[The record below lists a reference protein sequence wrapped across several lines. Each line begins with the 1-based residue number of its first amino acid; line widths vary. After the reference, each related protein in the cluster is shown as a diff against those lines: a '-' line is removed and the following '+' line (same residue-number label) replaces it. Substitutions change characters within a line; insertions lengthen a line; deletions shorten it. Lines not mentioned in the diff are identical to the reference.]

1 MDANSSA
8 LAGSLFTTLPGPL
21 LEMIDNIFK
30 SDNYRTPIWA
40 SGSLLALSTIY
51 YYNSKKS
58 INVPAIG
65 PENWF
70 LSYWGARE
78 YFKDD
83 RKMLQE
89 GYKKYKERTF
99 KVPQYDRWLVVVNS
113 PKLVDEIRLAPDH
126 ILSITEGTDEQFA
139 TKFTFGMPLTGD
151 HRIVPV
157 IRTQLTQN
165 IGNLFDEYF
174 EEITNGC
181 DEFIGYKYDE
191 WVSINSINMVAR
203 VVFRAINR
211 IFVGLPFCRND
222 DFMQVNIE
230 HAFKL
235 AKARHTIER
244 FPIFMRDIV
253 AYLVSDL
260 PPTTRKAYKILGPM
274 IEERL
279 RHVEETDGDW
289 PDKPNDL
296 LQWFIDITKPG
307 ERNVMKH
314 IYDIL
319 VMNFAAIHT
328 SSNTL
333 STALLYLA
341 AAPENLGPLREEVE
355 SIIDKEGWS
364 KSSMQ
369 KMWKVDSFLRETLRC
384 RGVEPLTMFR
394 KVVTDYKMS
403 DGTFL
408 PKGTLLAVN
417 QAAAHRN
424 DVTYDRPDEFR
435 PFRFAD
441 LRNSSQGES
450 TRNQMVATS
459 SEFLAFGHG
468 RHACPGRFFAANEL
482 KAMLA
487 YIILNYDV
495 KLPEAKQV
503 SDPLEADQGS
513 PILFRRRQT

>member
-1 MDANSSA
+1 MDANPTA
-8 LAGSLFTTLPGPL
+8 LTGSLFTTIPGSL
-21 LEMIDNIFK
+21 LKVIDNTLK
-30 SDNYRTPIWA
+30 SNNYRTPIWA
-40 SGSLLALSTIY
+40 SGPLLALSIIY
-51 YYNSKKS
+51 YYYSKKS

-70 LSYWGARE
+70 LSFWGARE
-78 YFKDD
+78 YLKND

-113 PKLVDEIRLAPDH
+113 PKLVNEIRLAPDH
-126 ILSITEGTDEQFA
+126 ILSISEGTDEQFA
-139 TKFTFGMPLTGD
+139 TKFTFGMQVAGD
-151 HRIVPV
+151 YRIVPI

-165 IGNLFDEYF
+165 IGNFFTEYF

-181 DEFIGYKYDE
+181 DEFIGNKYGE
-191 WVSINSINMVAR
+191 WVSVNGMNMVAR

-222 DFMQVNIE
+222 DFMQVNVE
-230 HAFKL
+230 HAIKL
-235 AKARHTIER
+235 VKARHTIER

-260 PPTTRKAYKILGPM
+260 PPTARKAYKILGPM

-279 RHVEETDGDW
+279 KYVEETGGDW
-289 PDKPNDL
+289 PDKPNDF
-296 LQWFIDITKPG
+296 LQWLIDITKPE
-307 ERNVMKH
+307 ERNVMQH

-319 VMNFAAIHT
+319 LMNFAAIHT

-341 AAPENLGPLREEVE
+341 AAPEYHGPLREEVE
-355 SIIDKEGWS
+355 NIIEKEGWS

-369 KMWKVDSFLRETLRC
+369 KMRKVDSFLRETLRC
-384 RGVEPLTMFR
+384 RGVESLTMFR

-408 PKGTLLAVN
+408 PKGTMLSVN
-417 QAAAHRN
+417 PAAAHRN
-424 DVTYDRPDEFR
+424 DEMYDRPDEFR
-435 PFRFAD
+435 PFRFAE
-441 LRNSSQGES
+441 LRDSSKGES

-487 YIILNYDV
+487 YIVLNYDV
-495 KLPEAKQV
+495 KLPEDKQV

-513 PILFRRRQT
+513 PILFRRRKI